1 MKLDQESI
9 NINLLYNY
17 LFRYAR
23 CGRPNLLIN
32 CSRAEDLY
40 RSIKGKFKFDRIV
53 ADVPCSGDGTFRKF
67 SHLWRLFRPR
77 VSLELHLIQLQIAKA
92 SALMLKA
99 GGRMIYSTCSINPLE
114 DEAVVAALLI
124 YCNGKLKLVDVA
136 KEGLLPGLKKRPG
149 ITDWECND
157 DIFTVGEADD
167 AARQASKSRLM
178 PFVASMYPPSPEV
191 AAQLHL
197 DRCIR
202 ILPHDQDT
210 GGFFVAVLEMVGA
223 TETPV
228 PILLPAV
235 ISCEVIPVTD
245 NEDGGKSDIMLKK
258 KVATGISE
266 ARTLQTFKSLGFN
279 AKSRR
284 KEKLKKNTD
293 KEEGLLKVKL
303 DSSPCTLYTSLDS
316 SFSSCRD
323 VLHFDEFNL
332 NNGLVGVPEGD
343 NSLISAE
350 HSTSCSLVIA
360 TSFTVHD
367 ATETAITGEDVLTA
381 EEEEKLKLKKLQQKS
396 RDSNGIFGSRS
407 TGWLKMQA
415 ADEDVEDNKPY
426 KKVQMISKCVEQAL
440 RTWARSDMVIEAGVT
455 VCHHQ
460 ENSKVWKLEPD
471 GARAFLPHIKTDR
484 VVFLTAADF
493 AFFLRQGV
501 ERTGTNNILIFQD
514 GEGGD
519 EDNADEDGVTIGV
532 EVETTD
538 GDVRKIS
545 NSSLKG
551 ISEEC
556 LSTVARTM
564 LWSECTQRL
573 DDLSDSPDTS
583 FTLIVAIAPPSSS
596 SSGSSS
602 DGRCTS
608 TQVKS
613 VVGDFSSKKR
623 LSKAEKK
630 NKKAEIK
637 KVLEGKNT
645 ESVTNET
652 LTSSDEFDDDESM
665 VLVLDVTYN
674 VVDERYDGIR
684 LNTATGVDFCTSYL
698 TAILSL
704 KI

>member
-1 MKLDQESI
+1 MT
-9 NINLLYNY
+9 
-17 LFRYAR
+17 LFIRYSR

-114 DEAVVAALLI
+114 DEAVVAALLL

-136 KEGLLPGLKKRPG
+136 KEGLLPGLKKRQG
-149 ITDWECND
+149 ISDWECND

-191 AAQLHL
+191 AVQLYL

-210 GGFFVAVLEMVGA
+210 GGFFVAVLEMVRDN
-223 TETPV
+223 EIPV
-228 PILLPAV
+228 PIVLPAV
-235 ISCEVIPVTD
+235 ISCEVMPVTD
-245 NEDGGKSDIMLKK
+245 NEDYVKNDQSTKK

-284 KEKLKKNTD
+284 KEKLKKSAD
-293 KEEGLLKVKL
+293 KEEDLVKVKL

-316 SFSSCRD
+316 SFTSCRD
-323 VLHFDEFNL
+323 ILHFDDSNL
-332 NNGLVGVPEGD
+332 SNGLVGVGLVDPKGD

-350 HSTSCSLVIA
+350 QSASCCLVIA
-360 TSFTVHD
+360 TSVTLPEVID
-367 ATETAITGEDVLTA
+367 KVITGEDDLTV
-381 EEEEKLKLKKLQQKS
+381 EEEERLKLKKLQQKS

-407 TGWLKMQA
+407 TGWLKVQA
-415 ADEDVEDNKPY
+415 ADEDEEVNKPY

-460 ENSKVWKLEPD
+460 DSSKIWKLEPD
-471 GARAFLPHIKTDR
+471 GARALLPHIKADR

-493 AFFLRQGV
+493 SFFLRQGV
-501 ERTGTNNILIFQD
+501 EQNGTNNILIFQD

-519 EDNADEDGVTIGV
+519 EDNEEEDGVTIGV
-532 EVETTD
+532 EVETVH
-538 GDVRKIS
+538 GDVRNIS
-545 NSSLKG
+545 DCSSKG
-551 ISEEC
+551 FTEEC
-556 LSTVARTM
+556 LSADARNK

-573 DDLSDSPDTS
+573 DDISDSPDTS

-596 SSGSSS
+596 SSSSS
-602 DGRCTS
+602 SSNSCDGRSLS
-608 TQVKS
+608 TQLTRTVDS
-613 VVGDFSSKKR
+613 SSKKR

-630 NKKAEIK
+630 NKKADMK
-637 KVLEGKNT
+637 KAFEGECP
-645 ESVTNET
+645 ESVTNA
-652 LTSSDEFDDDESM
+652 TSVPTDELDDEGSM
-665 VLVLDVTYN
+665 VLVLTVTYN

-684 LNTATGVDFCTSYL
+684 LNTVSGGDVCNSYL